1 MNPILTKL
9 NNSKPPG
16 NNLISRLMGAKNPDA
31 LYVDMMNNNE
41 QFRNFVTE
49 NEGKSPEE
57 IARKYGVNINP
68 ILQMLKK

>member
-9 NNSKPPG
+9 NNKPQG
-16 NNLISRLMGAKNPDA
+16 NNLISRLMGAKNPEA
-31 LYVDMMNNNE
+31 LYQDMMNNNE

-57 IARKYGVNINP
+57 IARRYGVNINP
-68 ILQMLKK
+68 ILGLLRR